1 MHVNPKV
8 LDNKDYAEKTNQN
21 NHSKVDKAS
30 AGVFQKPLDMESAMG
45 LYIIALIAGMSAA
58 VIVGLMAVGIAF
70 YTLKQK
76 SKMAADVEYPAY
88 GNDLNSFFMIEYF
101 FS

>member
-8 LDNKDYAEKTNQN
+8 LDTSNKDYAEKNQN
-21 NHSKVDKAS
+21 NQKADKVS
-30 AGVFQKPLDMESAMG
+30 PGVFQKPLDMESAMG

-88 GNDLNSFFMIEYF
+88 GKYNL
-101 FS
+101 

>member
-1 MHVNPKV
+1 MHVNPKI
-8 LDNKDYAEKTNQN
+8 LDTSNKDYDKANQN
-21 NHSKVDKAS
+21 NKNDKAS
-30 AGVFQKPLDMESAMG
+30 PGVFQKPLNMESAMG

-88 GNDLNSFFMIEYF
+88 GKF
-101 FS
+101 